1 MLNNCVLEMGF
12 HNRNVG
18 MSGMLSTRE
27 ILQLWLFGEM
37 GAVWII
43 AQNEWAFFVVYK
55 ALSET

>member
-27 ILQLWLFGEM
+27 ILQLLGET
-37 GAVWII
+37 GAVWVI
-43 AQNEWAFFVVYK
+43 AQNE
-55 ALSET
+55 

>member
-1 MLNNCVLEMGF
+1 MMNNCVLEMGF

-27 ILQLWLFGEM
+27 ILQLWLLGEM

-43 AQNEWAFFVVYK
+43 AQNEWAFFVDIR
-55 ALSET
+55 L